1 MPETTAEKN
10 IAVLCNE
17 LAGAGRSVGVAA
29 AITLLLMKKG
39 IPHVLFTQNWPP
51 AFDAF
56 TDIFL
61 VGGDGTLNYFI
72 NQYPGTCLPLVIFNG
87 GTGNDFHWL
96 LYGAITPEAQLE
108 KVLGAAARPVD
119 KGECNGRYFINGVG
133 AGFEGEVAKALTAR
147 KKLPGKSSYLVTILQ
162 KIFSYRSQEYRIRA
176 GNQVITG
183 KKLLVDISNGRRA
196 GGGFHVAPAAR
207 ADDGYLDLVIA
218 GAMGPLKRLYYLPVI
233 EKGRHLSLSFIQHQ
247 VVKNATIESDKRI
260 QYHLDGEYGEADKL
274 DIRVHKAALL
284 FRY

>member
-1 MPETTAEKN
+1 MPETAAEKN

-29 AITLLLMKKG
+29 AIALLLKKKG

-56 TDIFL
+56 TDLFL

-72 NQYPGTCLPLVIFNG
+72 NHYPGNRLPLVIFKG

-96 LYGAITPEAQLE
+96 LYGDTSPEVQLE
-108 KVLGAAARPVD
+108 RVLETAPRAVD
-119 KGECNGRYFINGVG
+119 KGECNGRFFINGVG

-147 KKLPGKSSYLVTILQ
+147 KKMPGKTSYLLTILQ

-176 GNQVITG
+176 ADQLVTG

-196 GGGFHVAPAAR
+196 GGGFHVAPVAR

-218 GAMGPLKRLYYLPVI
+218 GALGPVKRLVHLPAI
-233 EKGRHLSLSFIQHQ
+233 EKGKHLHLSFIQHHTVKA
-247 VVKNATIESDKRI
+247 VVIESNKRI
-260 QYHLDGEYGEADKL
+260 QYHLDGEYGEADRL
-274 DIRVHKAALL
+274 DIRIHENALL

>member
-1 MPETTAEKN
+1 MPETAAEKN

-17 LAGAGRSVGVAA
+17 LAGAGRSVQLAA
-29 AITLLLMKKG
+29 TIDLLLTGKG
-39 IPHVLFTQNWPP
+39 IPHMQFTRNWPSD
-51 AFDAF
+51 FSSF
-56 TDIFL
+56 TDLFL

-72 NQYPGTCLPLVIFNG
+72 NHYPGTRLPLVIFKG

-96 LYGAITPEAQLE
+96 LYGDITPESQLE
-108 KVLGAAARPVD
+108 KVLETAARPID
-119 KGECNGRYFINGVG
+119 TGECNGRYFINGVG

-147 KKLPGKSSYLVTILQ
+147 KKLPGNSSYLLTILQ
-162 KIFSYRSQEYRIRA
+162 KIFSYRSQEYRIRS

-183 KKLLVDISNGRRA
+183 KKLLVDICNGRRA
-196 GGGFHVAPAAR
+196 GGGFQVAPVAR
-207 ADDGYLDLVIA
+207 ADDGCLDLVVA
-218 GAMGPLKRLYYLPVI
+218 GALGSLKRLFYLPVI
-233 EKGRHLSLSFIQHQ
+233 EKGKHLSLSFIQHYA
-247 VVKNATIESDKRI
+247 VKTATIESDKRI